1 MQYEQVKS
9 RCSPGCLLCICA
21 GPCRESMLLKWRAG
35 RAAGREIQGVQDKM
49 QSEFQVGAIASV
61 HGIKG
66 EVKVF
71 PTTDEPEKFKK
82 LKTVVL
88 RTAKEERELRLQSAR
103 FFKNMVIVKFVGI
116 ESPEEAQKY
125 KGATLWIER
134 EQAVPLENDEYYQ
147 ADLIGLSVLTEDGE
161 ELGMLTDIL
170 ETGANDVYEI
180 TLRDGRK
187 VLFPAIRDCVKEVD
201 MEAGRMTVHVM
212 EGLLD
217 LAR

>member
-1 MQYEQVKS
+1 MRYEQVKKQVLFGVPALYM
-9 RCSPGCLLCICA
+9 CSI
-21 GPCRESMLLKWRAG
+21 
-35 RAAGREIQGVQDKM
+35 GREVGSKM

-82 LKTVVL
+82 LKTVLL
-88 RTAKEERELRLQSAR
+88 RTAKEEREVRLQSAR
-103 FFKNMVIVKFVGI
+103 FFKNMVIVKLEGI

-125 KGATLWIER
+125 RGAGLWIAR
-134 EQAVPLENDEYYQ
+134 GQAVPLKEDEYYQ

-161 ELGMLTDIL
+161 KLGTLTDVL

-180 TLRDGRK
+180 TLQDERK

-201 MEAGRMTVHVM
+201 LEAGRMTVHVM
-212 EGLLD
+212 DGLLD
-217 LAR
+217 LAKRTDSGERL